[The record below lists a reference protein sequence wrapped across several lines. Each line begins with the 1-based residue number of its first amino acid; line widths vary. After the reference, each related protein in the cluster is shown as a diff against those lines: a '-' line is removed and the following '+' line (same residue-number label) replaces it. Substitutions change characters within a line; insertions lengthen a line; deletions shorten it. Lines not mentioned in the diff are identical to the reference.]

1 MKNLSILTLIQA
13 LLSLVSGILISKMS
27 FIGKIGV
34 STFYSQY
41 AVFKTWWKTALILF
55 IVQFVLLLFL
65 QTPLIH
71 FEVFVILQVYH
82 KKYKS
87 LNLQQS
93 SCRNDHNT
101 YLPSPHHINLLIHN
115 HMSFFC
121 LLSIIND
128 STTNLTILPIMSS
141 YIYYSF
147 LLSFTYITNDK
158 RSRLHIIKIFL
169 ISLALHL
176 YNE

>member
-65 QTPLIH
+65 QTFRAKVSVGFARLLAVLLTIIGAVGAYLTYIDFTTTAH
-71 FEVFVILQVYH
+71 KVMKFSFHAGFLSVLDNVVYH
-82 KKYKS
+82 LLLFSFIKGSKA
-87 LNLQQS
+87 
-93 SCRNDHNT
+93 NDR
-101 YLPSPHHINLLIHN
+101 PPR
-115 HMSFFC
+115 
-121 LLSIIND
+121 
-128 STTNLTILPIMSS
+128 
-141 YIYYSF
+141 
-147 LLSFTYITNDK
+147 
-158 RSRLHIIKIFL
+158 RSVI
-169 ISLALHL
+169 A
-176 YNE
+176 N

>member
-65 QTPLIH
+65 QTFRAKVSVGLR
-71 FEVFVILQVYH
+71 V
-82 KKYKS
+82 
-87 LNLQQS
+87 
-93 SCRNDHNT
+93 CW
-101 YLPSPHHINLLIHN
+101 
-115 HMSFFC
+115 
-121 LLSIIND
+121 LS
-128 STTNLTILPIMSS
+128 
-141 YIYYSF
+141 Y
-147 LLSFTYITNDK
+147 
-158 RSRLHIIKIFL
+158 
-169 ISLALHL
+169 
-176 YNE
+176 

>member
-65 QTPLIH
+65 QT
-71 FEVFVILQVYH
+71 FRAKVSVGFA
-82 KKYKS
+82 
-87 LNLQQS
+87 
-93 SCRNDHNT
+93 R
-101 YLPSPHHINLLIHN
+101 LLAV
-115 HMSFFC
+115 
-121 LLSIIND
+121 L
-128 STTNLTILPIMSS
+128 LTIIGAVGASKGAKQTTDLPEEAS
-141 YIYYSF
+141 
-147 LLSFTYITNDK
+147 
-158 RSRLHIIKIFL
+158 
-169 ISLALHL
+169 
-176 YNE
+176 

>member
-65 QTPLIH
+65 QTFRAKVSIGFAP
-71 FEVFVILQVYH
+71 FVG
-82 KKYKS
+82 
-87 LNLQQS
+87 
-93 SCRNDHNT
+93 CT
-101 YLPSPHHINLLIHN
+101 INN
-115 HMSFFC
+115 
-121 LLSIIND
+121 N
-128 STTNLTILPIMSS
+128 
-141 YIYYSF
+141 
-147 LLSFTYITNDK
+147 
-158 RSRLHIIKIFL
+158 RSRRGL
-169 ISLALHL
+169 SDL
-176 YNE
+176 YRFYHYGS